1 MVTGKGEMW
10 RMTATKI
17 GDRIKLVST
26 DNPYT
31 RLMPGDF
38 GLVWDITTFELSNEE
53 TKQIWI
59 HWDNGGS
66 LALIEGK
73 DEWEII
79 VGESK

>member
-1 MVTGKGEMW
+1 
-10 RMTATKI
+10 MTATKI

-31 RLMPGDF
+31 RLKPGDF

-59 HWDNGGS
+59 HWDNGDS